1 MITFFNIL
9 YSFVFS
15 VISNS
20 YIFIRRKPILALLFF
35 IVFLLLNFLA
45 GIFLVKTCSRKLK
58 ILNHGTTVLIAFC
71 VSAAV
76 SVILNIYLLIQKADY
91 GTEAVILN
99 TLICI
104 LCDSIL
110 FWNGIICV
118 YLSSVQLGIKT
129 RVIGLICGFIPVV
142 NLIVLGI
149 IIYKTYNEIKF
160 ESKKEQLNEKR
171 KDSKICETKYPIL
184 LVHGVFFRDSNLL
197 NYWGRI
203 PKELKINGA
212 TCFYGEHQSAASVE
226 NSGKELAQRIKEIV
240 NETNCEK
247 VNIIAHSK
255 GGLDCRFAIASCDI
269 SQYVASLTTIN
280 TPHRGCVFAEWL
292 LNNATDGLKKK
303 VAASYNKAASLLGD
317 TTPDFLAAVNN
328 LTSEFCKDFDSRTQ
342 TPQNIYCQSV
352 GSVMHGAATGKFP
365 LNLSHEFVKHYD
377 GANDGLVGVDSF
389 KWSENY
395 TLLDLPLKR
404 GISHGDMIDLNRENI
419 KGFDVREF
427 YVEIVS
433 QLKSIGL

>member
-9 YSFVFS
+9 YSFIFS

-35 IVFLLLNFLA
+35 IVFL
-45 GIFLVKTCSRKLK
+45 
-58 ILNHGTTVLIAFC
+58 
-71 VSAAV
+71 
-76 SVILNIYLLIQKADY
+76 
-91 GTEAVILN
+91 
-99 TLICI
+99 
-104 LCDSIL
+104 
-110 FWNGIICV
+110 
-118 YLSSVQLGIKT
+118 
-129 RVIGLICGFIPVV
+129 
-142 NLIVLGI
+142 
-149 IIYKTYNEIKF
+149 
-160 ESKKEQLNEKR
+160 
-171 KDSKICETKYPIL
+171 
-184 LVHGVFFRDSNLL
+184 
-197 NYWGRI
+197 
-203 PKELKINGA
+203 
-212 TCFYGEHQSAASVE
+212 
-226 NSGKELAQRIKEIV
+226 
-240 NETNCEK
+240 
-247 VNIIAHSK
+247 
-255 GGLDCRFAIASCDI
+255 
-269 SQYVASLTTIN
+269 
-280 TPHRGCVFAEWL
+280 L

-427 YVEIVS
+427 YVKIVS
-433 QLKSIGL
+433 QLKSMGL